1 MRKKVFSIAILSV
14 SLCTR
19 AVMAQQ
25 LSLGDL
31 FRMAEEQS
39 EELRIAR
46 TGISSAT
53 EKKKAARSA
62 RLPELDVELSV
73 GYLGD
78 GALGDRDFTSWQHV
92 DNPHFTNNFALKA
105 SQVIYSGGAISSG
118 IRLAEMGHDMAELD
132 LKHHRQE
139 VRLLIAG
146 RYLDICRTENQLRVV
161 GENINLIDTLLVHTR
176 ARVENGTAL
185 ETDITRHE
193 LQREQ
198 LLLARRQLTDAAGIL
213 RYQLGST
220 LHADLSEAVF
230 KAEDSMEAMASLP
243 EWQLRSKDGNAGLAQ
258 AGKAVDISEQQLKLK
273 RSELLPKVA
282 IVAENHFDGPITIEV
297 PVIDKNFNY
306 WFVGVGVQYSLSS
319 LWKRN
324 KEVRAARF
332 ELRQA
337 RERQALAL
345 ENVNKAVQAAHTR
358 LQTSEATL
366 KMREKSR
373 ELAVE
378 HYDVIFNRYQNGL
391 CLLTDMLDAASAR
404 LDAETA
410 LVNARIDILYNY
422 YQLKYLTSSL

>member
-31 FRMAEEQS
+31 FQIAEQQS
-39 EELRIAR
+39 EKLHIAR

-53 EKKKAARSA
+53 EKVKASRSA
-62 RLPELDVELSV
+62 RLPELDMELSV

-78 GALGDRDFTSWQHV
+78 GVLGDRDFTNWQHIN
-92 DNPHFTNNFALKA
+92 NPHFTNNFALKA
-105 SQVIYSGGAISSG
+105 SQVIYSGGTINSG
-118 IRLAEMGHDMAELD
+118 IRLAELGNDMAELD
-132 LKHHRQE
+132 LKHHQQE
-139 VRLLIAG
+139 IRLLIAG
-146 RYLDICRTENQLRVV
+146 QYLDICRTENQLKVV
-161 GENINLIDTLLVHTR
+161 KENINLIDTLLVHTH

-198 LLLARRQLTDAAGIL
+198 LLLAHRQLTDAIGIL
-213 RYQLGST
+213 RYQLSNT
-220 LHADLSEAVF
+220 LHTDLSKTVF
-230 KAEDSMEAMASLP
+230 KAENDTEAMTSLS
-243 EWQLRSKDGNAGLAQ
+243 EWQLRSQNGNAGLAQ

-324 KEVRAARF
+324 KAVRVARLD
-332 ELRQA
+332 LRQA
-337 RERQALAL
+337 REQQTLAQ
-345 ENVNKAVQAAHTR
+345 ENVNKAVQAAHTQ
-358 LQTSEATL
+358 LQTSEVTL

-378 HYDVIFNRYQNGL
+378 HYDVVFNRYRNGL

>member
-1 MRKKVFSIAILSV
+1 MRKKVFSIASLLV
-14 SLCTR
+14 SLCTPS
-19 AVMAQQ
+19 VMAQQ

-31 FRMAEEQS
+31 FQIAEQQS

-46 TGISSAT
+46 TGINSAT
-53 EKKKAARSA
+53 EEVKVARSA
-62 RLPELDVELSV
+62 RLPELGVELSV

-78 GALGDRDFTSWQHV
+78 GALGNRDFTNWQHI

-105 SQVIYSGGAISSG
+105 SQVIYSGGAIRSG
-118 IRLAEMGHDMAELD
+118 IRLAEMGHDMAKLN
-132 LKHHRQE
+132 LKHSRQE

-146 RYLDICRTENQLRVV
+146 QYLDICRTENQLKVV
-161 GENINLIDTLLVHTR
+161 EENINLIDTLLVHIR

-198 LLLARRQLTDAAGIL
+198 LLLAHRQLTDATGIL

-220 LHADLSEAVF
+220 LHTDLSEATF
-230 KAEDSMEAMASLP
+230 KAENSTETMTSLS
-243 EWQLRSKDGNAGLAQ
+243 EWQLRSQTGNTGLAQ
-258 AGKAVDISEQQLKLK
+258 AGKAVNISEQQLKLK

-306 WFVGVGVQYSLSS
+306 WFVGVGVQYSISS
-319 LWKRN
+319 LWKKN
-324 KEVRAARF
+324 KEVKKAHF
-332 ELRQA
+332 ELQQA
-337 RERQALAL
+337 RGQQTSVL
-345 ENVNKAVQAAHTR
+345 ENINKAIQAAHTQ
-358 LQTSEATL
+358 LQTSEAAL
-366 KMREKSR
+366 QMKEKSR
-373 ELAVE
+373 DLAVE
-378 HYDVIFNRYQNGL
+378 HYGVIFNRYQNGL

-422 YQLKYLTSSL
+422 YKLKYLTSSL